1 MNYEEIKKLME
12 DMEKST
18 LTAINIE
25 LPDGT
30 KISMKKESQQEEIVV
45 NNHTYELKPDTKEND
60 VSKEPETK
68 EETGNIIKSPMVGNF
83 YIKASPSSEPY
94 VEVGSLVEKG
104 DTVCI
109 IEAMKLMNEIESE
122 FSGKIT
128 EIFVKDGEPVE
139 YGSPLFRV
147 E

>member
-30 KISMKKESQQEEIVV
+30 KISMQKDFKKEVEVL
-45 NNHTYELKPDTKEND
+45 NNKQNELNVKKEDN
-60 VSKEPETK
+60 VSKKVEVK

-83 YIKASPSSEPY
+83 YIKPSPTAEAY
-94 VEVGSLVEKG
+94 VEIGSIVEKG

-128 EIFVKDGEPVE
+128 EIFVKDGDAVE
-139 YGSPLFRV
+139 YGTPLFKV

>member
-18 LTAINIE
+18 LTSINIE

-30 KISMKKESQQEEIVV
+30 KISMKKETQQETEVASQPCKLSTEGNYV
-45 NNHTYELKPDTKEND
+45 SEN
-60 VSKEPETK
+60 VEVK
-68 EETGNIIKSPMVGNF
+68 EEKTGNIIKSPMVGNF
-83 YIKASPSSEPY
+83 YIKSSPSA
-94 VEVGSLVEKG
+94 VEKG

-109 IEAMKLMNEIESE
+109 IEAMKLMNEIETE

>member
-30 KISMKKESQQEEIVV
+30 KISMQKDFKQEETVV
-45 NNHTYELKPDTKEND
+45 VSNKPYELNLNKEDN
-60 VSKEPETK
+60 VSEKVESK

-83 YIKASPSSEPY
+83 YIKPSPTAEAY
-94 VEVGSLVEKG
+94 VEVGSIVKKG

-128 EIFVKDGEPVE
+128 EIFVKDGDTVE
-139 YGSPLFRV
+139 YGTPLFKV

>member
-30 KISMKKESQQEEIVV
+30 KISMKKESQQEEVV
-45 NNHTYELKPDTKEND
+45 ANNNTYELKADTKEND

-68 EETGNIIKSPMVGNF
+68 KEAGNIIKSPMVGNF

>member
-18 LTAINIE
+18 LTSINIE

-30 KISMKKESQQEEIVV
+30 KISMKKETQQETEVTSQPCKLSTEG
-45 NNHTYELKPDTKEND
+45 NY
-60 VSKEPETK
+60 VSGNVEVK
-68 EETGNIIKSPMVGNF
+68 EEKTGNIIKSPMVGNF
-83 YIKASPSSEPY
+83 YIKSSPSAEPY

-109 IEAMKLMNEIESE
+109 IEAMKLMNEIETE

-139 YGSPLFRV
+139 YGSPIFRV

>member
-12 DMEKST
+12 DMENST

-30 KISMKKESQQEEIVV
+30 KVSMRK
-45 NNHTYELKPDTKEND
+45 D
-60 VSKEPETK
+60 SKEELIDNKEYETNK
-68 EETGNIIKSPMVGNF
+68 GKEEKVELNQITENEETGNIIKSPMVGNF
-83 YIKASPSSEPY
+83 YIKASPTAKPY
-94 VEVGSLVEKG
+94 VEVGSVVEQG

-128 EIFVKDGEPVE
+128 EIFVKDGDPVE
-139 YGSPLFRV
+139 YGTPLFKV

>member
-30 KISMKKESQQEEIVV
+30 KISMKKESQQEEVV
-45 NNHTYELKPDTKEND
+45 ANNNTYELKADTKENN

>member
-30 KISMKKESQQEEIVV
+30 KISMKKESQQEEVVV
-45 NNHTYELKPDTKEND
+45 NNNTYELNADKKENHAL
-60 VSKEPETK
+60 
-68 EETGNIIKSPMVGNF
+68 EELKSEEEIGNIIKSPMVGNF

-128 EIFVKDGEPVE
+128 EIFVKDGDPVE
-139 YGSPLFRV
+139 YGSPLFRI

>member
-18 LTAINIE
+18 LTSINIE

-30 KISMKKESQQEEIVV
+30 KISMKKETQQETEV
-45 NNHTYELKPDTKEND
+45 TSQSCKLTTEENY
-60 VSKEPETK
+60 VSENVEAK
-68 EETGNIIKSPMVGNF
+68 EEKTGNIIKSPMVGNF
-83 YIKASPSSEPY
+83 YIKPSPSAEPY
-94 VEVGSLVEKG
+94 VEVGSLVDKR

-109 IEAMKLMNEIESE
+109 IEAMKLMNEIETE

-128 EIFVKDGEPVE
+128 EIFVRDGEPVE

>member
-18 LTAINIE
+18 LTSINIE

-30 KISMKKESQQEEIVV
+30 KISMKTEVASQPCKLITEGNYVS
-45 NNHTYELKPDTKEND
+45 EN
-60 VSKEPETK
+60 VEVK
-68 EETGNIIKSPMVGNF
+68 EEKTGNIIKSPMVGNF
-83 YIKASPSSEPY
+83 YIKSSPSAEPY

-109 IEAMKLMNEIESE
+109 IEAMKLMNEIETE